1 MKRPTKPKFKE
12 LTYNS
17 RKFLN
22 KKIGVAAVETYISL
36 DTFDSGVN
44 ASIDISDC
52 NRKVSLDFYV
62 YNYNKKIVKEKLDK
76 LDLLINELTAFR
88 TKLKEFITEGEKRRE
103 VYNAYNKDYRKW
115 KKENPDEALARK
127 FTLEDLHD

>member
-12 LTYNS
+12 LTHNS

-22 KKIGVAAVETYISL
+22 KKIGLAAIETYIAL

-44 ASIDISDC
+44 ASVDISDC

-62 YNYNKKIVKEKLDK
+62 YNYKENVVKEKLNK
-76 LDLLINELTAFR
+76 LDLIINELTIFR
-88 TKLKEFITEGEKRRE
+88 SKLEEFIIEGEKRRK
-103 VYNAYNKDYRKW
+103 VYDAYNKDYRKW
-115 KKENPDEALARK
+115 KKENPDEAPRK

>member
-1 MKRPTKPKFKE
+1 MKKPIKPKLQEIK
-12 LTYNS
+12 YHK

-22 KKIGVAAVETYISL
+22 KDDGLAAIETTITLERSDL
-36 DTFDSGVN
+36 S

-62 YNYNKKIVKEKLDK
+62 YNYKEKVVKEKLDK
-76 LDLLINELTAFR
+76 LDLVINELITFR
-88 TKLKEFITEGEKRRE
+88 SKLKEFIIEGEKRRV
-103 VYNAYNKDYRKW
+103 VYDAYNKDYRKW
-115 KKENPDEALARK
+115 KKENPDEAPRK